1 MKQSRKIKPDYF
13 VVKLLV
19 MTNKKPRNKSHW
31 AFYGAGDGSQLEP
44 SPNIYLEI
52 IKELVH
58 SSTVIFDI
66 KTILK
71 YSITN

>member
-1 MKQSRKIKPDYF
+1 M
-13 VVKLLV
+13 
-19 MTNKKPRNKSHW
+19 
-31 AFYGAGDGSQLEP
+31 GAGDGTQLEP

-58 SSTVIFDI
+58 SSTIIFNV

-71 YSITN
+71 YSNIN